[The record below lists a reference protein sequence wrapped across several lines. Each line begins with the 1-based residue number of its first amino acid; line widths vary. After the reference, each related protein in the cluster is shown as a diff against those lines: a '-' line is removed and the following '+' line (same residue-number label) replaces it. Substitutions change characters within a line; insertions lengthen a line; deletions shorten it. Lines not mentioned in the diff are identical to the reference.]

1 MLFKHRIT
9 GIIVDRPAHYN
20 GHPIIG
26 LNLIPL
32 EEVPV
37 PQENEKKK
45 SKNKGYKPDAID
57 GDKDGLVQD
66 GTAFERLSETPT
78 ENIDN
83 EELNTDGN

>member
-26 LNLIPL
+26 KNLIPL

-37 PQENEKKK
+37 PVEAEKRKGK
-45 SKNKGYKPDAID
+45 TKGYKPEATD

-66 GTAFERLSETPT
+66 GTLFERLAETTQP
-78 ENIDN
+78 IDN